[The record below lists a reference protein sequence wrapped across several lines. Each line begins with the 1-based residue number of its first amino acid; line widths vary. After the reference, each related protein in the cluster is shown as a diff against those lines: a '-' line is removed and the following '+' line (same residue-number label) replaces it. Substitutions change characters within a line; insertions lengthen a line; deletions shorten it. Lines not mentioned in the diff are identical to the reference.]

1 MPKKTDLQKHI
12 DRLVAKHGGLRAA
25 ARAHKVDPAYL
36 WRLRRGAK
44 VGPTSKTLEKLGLKR
59 IETLRPV

>member
-25 ARAHKVDPAYL
+25 ARACDVDPAYL
-36 WRLRRGAK
+36 CRLRQGAK
-44 VGPTSKTLEKLGLKR
+44 LGPTSKTLEKLGLKR
-59 IETLRPV
+59 VESLRAI